1 MFLYSLHHRTTSFL
15 GKIVKAEKWRN
26 LVQVKLNL
34 VANNSKFVKISN
46 FRDIYIWDKDIHI

>member
-1 MFLYSLHHRTTSFL
+1 MFLYSLHHRKTSFL

-46 FRDIYIWDKDIHI
+46 FRDIYIWDKNI